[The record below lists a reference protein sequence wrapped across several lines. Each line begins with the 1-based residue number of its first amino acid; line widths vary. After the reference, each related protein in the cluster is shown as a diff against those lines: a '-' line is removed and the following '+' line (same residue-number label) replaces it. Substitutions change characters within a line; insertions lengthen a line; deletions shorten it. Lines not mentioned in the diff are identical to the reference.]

1 MVVAGLSKRYP
12 IATDFFGRPTA
23 WLPAVDDVSLDIKRG
38 ETLALVGESGSGKS
52 TLARLILRLIPATDG
67 VVRFE
72 GQNVLEASGPELRA
86 FRQQAQI
93 IFQDPFESLDPR
105 MKGAAIVSE
114 GMGHLNL
121 DKDARR
127 RRVAELLDLVQL
139 PTDAADRFPHEF
151 SGGQRQRLSI
161 ARALAVDPK
170 FIVADEPVSALD
182 VSMQSQILNLM
193 RDLQDRLGLTYLFIS
208 HDMSVI
214 RHMADRVAVMYLGRV
229 VEIAPADDLFT
240 NPLHPYT
247 QALLSAVP
255 SLLSGRQ
262 NERIRVPGEA
272 ELLGAGPACKFAN
285 RCFRSLDVCRQRV
298 PPLTPVADNPEHL
311 VACFNPSP
319 LFQPQEVA

>member
-12 IATDFFGRPTA
+12 IETDFFGRPTA
-23 WLPAVDDVSLDIKRG
+23 WLPAVDDVSLEIKRG

-52 TLARLILRLIPATDG
+52 TLARLILRLIPASDG
-67 VVRFE
+67 TVLFE
-72 GQNVLEASGPELRA
+72 GQNVLTAGGAELRS

-105 MKGAAIVSE
+105 MKGAAIVGE
-114 GMGHLNL
+114 GMDHLNMSKA
-121 DKDARR
+121 DRR
-127 RRVAELLDLVQL
+127 KRVTELLDLVQL

-161 ARALAVDPK
+161 ARALAVDPT

-193 RDLQDRLGLTYLFIS
+193 RELQDRLGLTYLFIS

-229 VEIAPADDLFT
+229 VEIAPADELFN

-255 SLLSGRQ
+255 SLLTDRKTK
-262 NERIRVPGEA
+262 RIPVRGEA

-285 RCFRSLDVCRQRV
+285 RCFRSLDVCRQHV
-298 PPLTPVADNPEHL
+298 PPLQPIAGRPDHL
-311 VACFNPSP
+311 VACFNPATLQS
-319 LFQPQEVA
+319 LEVA